1 MKVKKIGKRSS
12 QKLLALLLGFL
23 LLSIIL
29 APFLAPF
36 DPTQVEMGNRLQSI
50 SSEHLLGTDH
60 LGRDIFS
67 RILSGTQTTVG
78 TSLIVLGVSLFIG
91 IPIGLL
97 SGYVGGAIDRFIM
110 RIVDAFL
117 AFPDYIVAIVLSGLL
132 GPGMLN
138 LMLAIVTVKWV
149 GYTRL
154 VRSTVISEKQ
164 KDYISVA
171 RINGVGPLKIMMKHM
186 VPHVIGNV
194 MVMATL
200 DIGKIILLI
209 ASLSYIGLGAQPP
222 SPEWGAMLNEGKA
235 YFYNAPQLMVIPGLS
250 IMAVVL
256 IFNFLGDFLRDHY
269 DVKKQKGGM

>member
-1 MKVKKIGKRSS
+1 M
-12 QKLLALLLGFL
+12 F
-23 LLSIIL
+23 LSIVF

-78 TSLIVLGVSLFIG
+78 TSLIVLCVSLFIG

-97 SGYVGGAIDRFIM
+97 SGYVGGVIDRFIM

-138 LMLAIVTVKWV
+138 LMFAIVTVKWV

-164 KDYISVA
+164 KEYISVA
-171 RINGVGPLKIMMKHM
+171 KINGMGPYKIMMKHM

-194 MVMATL
+194 MVLATL

-222 SPEWGAMLNEGKA
+222 SPEWGAMLNEGRA

-250 IMAVVL
+250 IMLVVL
-256 IFNFLGDFLRDHY
+256 FFNWLGDFLRDHY